1 MDSRRS
7 PGSGTMR
14 AADVDRSRAVPA
26 RGSPYHGIMRRPQLI
41 PPPDSAPPSI
51 GHLSPADRVLLW
63 ARMVDEGDRLLY
75 EGFLRQHRDPDA
87 ARRAMIEWLERR
99 DAEATAAKIRML
111 SASAAVRQPDGG

>member
-1 MDSRRS
+1 
-7 PGSGTMR
+7 
-14 AADVDRSRAVPA
+14 
-26 RGSPYHGIMRRPQLI
+26 
-41 PPPDSAPPSI
+41 
-51 GHLSPADRVLLW
+51 
-63 ARMVDEGDRLLY
+63 MVDEGDRLLY